1 MTTEITSI
9 ATVRAQASLKSQLP
23 TVTNRSESLSQ
34 AQPDNIVRID
44 IDKRQDIANIDTVT
58 NKQAQS
64 LEGRKYQQSDIRE
77 TVQELNI
84 TPQLVS
90 RNLEFRVDNESGK
103 TVITVR
109 DTETQ
114 EVIRQIP
121 SEQLLEISGRL
132 KQLMETKQEDNSAT
146 GILFTS
152 QT

>member
-114 EVIRQIP
+114 EVIRQMP
-121 SEQLLEISGRL
+121 SVQ
-132 KQLMETKQEDNSAT
+132 
-146 GILFTS
+146 
-152 QT
+152 

>member
-1 MTTEITSI
+1 MTTEITSLI
-9 ATVRAQASLKSQLP
+9 TVRAQASLKSQLP

-34 AQPDNIVRID
+34 PQPDNIVRID
-44 IDKRQDIANIDTVT
+44 IDKRQDIANIDTAT
-58 NKQAQS
+58 NKQTQS
-64 LEGRKYQQSDIRE
+64 VEGSKSQQSDIRE
-77 TVQELNI
+77 TVQELNV

-90 RNLEFRVDNESGK
+90 RNLEFRVDSDSGR

-121 SEQLLEISGRL
+121 SEQLLEISGKL
-132 KQLMETKQEDNSAT
+132 KQLMETKQEDNSVT